1 VSRGRLALEVTG
13 LGLWVLVLGTWFAAW
28 LPSIGTGPPLLGL
41 LALLVAATRR
51 RWRGWVRLPR
61 PETGLCLALG
71 LLYRLPALLHP
82 WGFVNKD
89 GAYGAFVALH
99 LLDGSRPAPVF
110 TEGANYQ
117 GTLKAHL
124 AALLSLIS
132 GARDLSFLMTATSVL
147 LSLLLVWASMWLA
160 RQLGGP
166 LAALLAGLYLALGPK
181 FLTTFSLNC
190 VGQYVDVLALG
201 GLALAILVHLL
212 ERDLTGATARFHYV
226 AIGLLLGAAFWQQP
240 VALCYVA
247 TTTLV
252 LVGRRATWRD
262 PWSLLLPLGALLG
275 VLPVLLWNLQHDW
288 ATGAILGQNVG
299 AVDDTLRG
307 LPQQVWRTV
316 SISFPILAGLNRGHP
331 WAESRLLEAVVALLP
346 AALLVGHLVVHRRA
360 AVRSLRGEGPASVL
374 VPPLLLLTCLGIFW
388 SVPGEQ
394 IHYRPRYL
402 LPVMAATAIHL
413 GTVAAWAWTRARLAT
428 VLGVSALLAIN
439 LVGMVP
445 RLRAAP
451 RIGAYYRHLVGSL
464 EAKRIRTG
472 YSDFSISAPVTMFTS
487 ERIVLSPRLGPTPA
501 YVSKQH
507 QAVVEAR
514 GPDAYVLPPSDDP
527 ERFAQVL
534 RDLGVGFRYDD
545 DPVPVFYALSRRV
558 RLQEVWNFRE
568 LPAVER
574 PLLKKTPRRQR
585 VTLEDDP

>member
-1 VSRGRLALEVTG
+1 MSRGRLALEVTG

-28 LPSIGTGPPLLGL
+28 LPSIGTGPPFLGL
-41 LALLVAATRR
+41 LALAAVATRQ
-51 RWRGWVRLPR
+51 RWRGLVRPPK
-61 PETGLCLALG
+61 PETGLCLALA

-82 WGFVNKD
+82 WGWVNKD

-99 LLDGSRPAPVF
+99 LLGGSRPVPVF

-117 GTLKAHL
+117 GTLKGHL
-124 AALLSLIS
+124 AALLSLVS
-132 GARDLSFLMTATSVL
+132 GAQDLSFLMTAASVL
-147 LSLLLVWASMWLA
+147 LSLLFVWASMWLA
-160 RQLGGP
+160 RQLGGA
-166 LAALLAGLYLALGPK
+166 LAALITGLYLALGPK

-212 ERDLTGATARFHYV
+212 DRDLTGPAARVHYV

-247 TTTLV
+247 TTALV
-252 LVGRRATWRD
+252 VLARRATWRD

-275 VLPVLLWNLQHDW
+275 ALPVLLWNLGHDW
-288 ATGAILGQNVG
+288 ATGAILEQNLGTVG
-299 AVDDTLRG
+299 DTLRG

-316 SISFPILAGLNRGHP
+316 SISFPILAGLNRGHA
-331 WAESRLLEAVVALLP
+331 WAEPRLLEVAVALLP
-346 AALLVGHLVVHRRA
+346 PALLVGHLAVHRRA
-360 AVRSLRGEGPASVL
+360 AIRSLRGEGPASVL
-374 VPPLLLLTCLGIFW
+374 VPPLLLVTCLGIFW

-402 LPVMAATAIHL
+402 LPIMAATAVHL
-413 GTVAAWAWTRARLAT
+413 GTVAAWTWARARLAT
-428 VLGVSALLAIN
+428 VLAVGALLAVN

-445 RLRAAP
+445 RLQAGP

-464 EAKRIRTG
+464 EEKGIRTG

-487 ERIVLSPRLGPTPA
+487 ERIVLSPQLGPTPA

-507 QAVVEAR
+507 QAIVEAR
-514 GPDAYVLPPSDDP
+514 GPDAYVLSPSDDP

-534 RDLGVGFRYDD
+534 QDLGVGFRYDD
-545 DPVPVFYALSRRV
+545 DPVPVFYAFSRRV
-558 RLQEVWNFRE
+558 RLQEVWDFRE

-574 PLLKKTPRRQR
+574 PLLRTTPRRR

>member
-1 VSRGRLALEVTG
+1 VSRGRLALEVAC

-28 LPSIGTGPPLLGL
+28 FPSVGTWPPLLGL
-41 LALLVAATRR
+41 LALLAVASHR
-51 RWRGWVRLPR
+51 RWRGLLRLPR

-71 LLYRLPALLHP
+71 LLYRLPALVHP

-99 LLDGSRPAPVF
+99 LLGGSRPAPVF

-117 GTLKAHL
+117 GTLKGHL
-124 AALLSLIS
+124 AALLSLVS
-132 GARDLSFLMTATSVL
+132 GARDPSFLMAAASVL
-147 LSLLLVWASMWLA
+147 LSLLFVWASMWLA

-166 LAALLAGLYLALGPK
+166 LAALFTGLYLALGPK

-201 GLALAILVHLL
+201 GLALAILAHPL
-212 ERDLTGATARFHYV
+212 ERDLSGPAARFHYLAV
-226 AIGLLLGAAFWQQP
+226 GLLLGAAFWQQP
-240 VALCYVA
+240 VALCYVV
-247 TTTLV
+247 TVMLV
-252 LVGRRATWRD
+252 VLGRRATWRD
-262 PWSLLLPLGALLG
+262 PWSLLLLLGGGLG
-275 VLPVLLWNLQHDW
+275 VLPVLLWNLQHNW

-299 AVDDTLRG
+299 AVGDTLRG

-316 SISFPILAGLNRGHP
+316 SISFPILAGLNRGHA
-331 WAESRLLEAVVALLP
+331 WAERPLLEVVVALLP
-346 AALLVGHLVVHRRA
+346 PALLVGHLVIHRRA
-360 AVRSLRGEGPASVL
+360 AIRWLHGQGRVSVL
-374 VPPLLLLTCLGIFW
+374 IPPLLLVTCLGIFW

-394 IHYRPRYL
+394 IHFRPRYL
-402 LPVMAATAIHL
+402 LPLMAATAVHL
-413 GTVAAWAWTRARLAT
+413 GTVAAWSWTRARLAT
-428 VLGVSALLAIN
+428 VLGVGVLLAVN

-451 RIGAYYRHLVGSL
+451 RIGAYYRHLVSSL
-464 EAKRIRTG
+464 EAKGIRTG

-501 YVSKQH
+501 YVSKRH
-507 QAVVEAR
+507 QAVVEAQ

-558 RLQEVWNFRE
+558 RLQEVWHFRE
-568 LPAVER
+568 LPPVER
-574 PLLKKTPRRQR
+574 PHLRTTPRRR
-585 VTLEDDP
+585 PVTLEDDP